1 LRKVKKKTE
10 NKEKRRK
17 QEEGKRDGKVAAVG
31 LELPASQVV
40 RREDRIYSHRT
51 PCKISSQAQTKILA
65 ASTANPPPQP
75 PQQAHNRLQ
84 LHPTA
89 LLPPTLLPLKRLK
102 NLSALRPS
110 LANLESPAIKDQT
123 NLVIHE
129 IKTT

>member
-51 PCKISSQAQTKILA
+51 PCK
-65 ASTANPPPQP
+65 
-75 PQQAHNRLQ
+75 
-84 LHPTA
+84 
-89 LLPPTLLPLKRLK
+89 
-102 NLSALRPS
+102 
-110 LANLESPAIKDQT
+110 
-123 NLVIHE
+123 
-129 IKTT
+129 